1 MLRINTNTT
10 LKIKTFPFVFL
21 VSTGVPTLAFLTT
34 HGVVMQP
41 TLEKIQIFINN
52 FLLKIISGHSVMEH
66 TWQSVLEIQM
76 QIWKWVLE
84 IRVDRNHVFPP
95 GNDLFQDKNMILN

>member
-1 MLRINTNTT
+1 
-10 LKIKTFPFVFL
+10 
-21 VSTGVPTLAFLTT
+21 
-34 HGVVMQP
+34 MQP

-52 FLLKIISGHSVMEH
+52 LLLKILSGPSVTEH

-84 IRVDRNHVFPP
+84 INLYLEMGLEISAHE
-95 GNDLFQDKNMILN
+95 